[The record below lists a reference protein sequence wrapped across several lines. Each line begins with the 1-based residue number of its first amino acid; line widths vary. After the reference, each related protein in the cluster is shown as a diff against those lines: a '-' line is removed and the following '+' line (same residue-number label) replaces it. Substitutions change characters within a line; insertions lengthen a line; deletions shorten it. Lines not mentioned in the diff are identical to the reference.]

1 MRALFTKTPAGVL
14 IPADTLATELLTKIK
29 LGQPVW
35 LDLVRARNTA
45 FHRKWF
51 ALVGV
56 GFEAWEPPPIETGR
70 WAGFVPEKDFES
82 FRKDITI
89 MAGFYEVGVS
99 ITGKAKVTA
108 KSISFDKMSQDEF
121 DRLFSATINVLL
133 RLVLHHKTEDQ
144 LREWVEAVMRFDT

>member
-1 MRALFTKTPAGVL
+1 VRALFTKTPAGVL
-14 IPADTLATELLTKIK
+14 IPADVTATELLQKIK

-56 GFEAWEPPPIETGR
+56 GFEAWEPPAIEHGK

-82 FRKDITI
+82 FRKDVTI

-99 ITGKAKVTA
+99 ITGKTKVTA
-108 KSISFDKMSQDEF
+108 RSISFDKMSEDEF
-121 DRLFSATINVLL
+121 ERLYSNTINVLL
-133 RLVLHHKTEDQ
+133 RLVLTNKTEAQ
-144 LREWVEAVMRFDT
+144 LREWVDAVMRFDG